1 VIVRLLV
8 GMARAM
14 FTVGLLLLAAGGL
27 ALYGA
32 YRLLRA
38 VTVGAPPTPKRDA
51 AFQTMQALVTLAN
64 TLRATAGKI
73 APELELELELDDDG
87 TAPPRVVKT
96 VEGIPADLVNA
107 YDERIP
113 A

>member
-1 VIVRLLV
+1 VIARLLV

-32 YRLLRA
+32 YRLLRS
-38 VTVGAPPTPKRDA
+38 VTVGAPATPKRDA

-64 TLRATAGKI
+64 ALRTTVGKI
-73 APELELELELDDDG
+73 APDELELDDE
-87 TAPPRVVKT
+87 T
-96 VEGIPADLVNA
+96 VLELFHLADV
-107 YDERIP
+107 ERIP

>member
-38 VTVGAPPTPKRDA
+38 VTVGAPATPKRDA

-64 TLRATAGKI
+64 TLRTTAGKI
-73 APELELELELDDDG
+73 APADLELDDETIAELFRLDDV
-87 TAPPRVVKT
+87 PD
-96 VEGIPADLVNA
+96 E
-107 YDERIP
+107 ERIP

>member
-64 TLRATAGKI
+64 TLRTTAGKI
-73 APELELELELDDDG
+73 APELELDDDG

>member
-38 VTVGAPPTPKRDA
+38 VTVGAPATPKRDA

-73 APELELELELDDDG
+73 APELELELDDDG